1 MSGSLLHYAI
11 DVVVA
16 LALMM
21 AATWAVGGEARFKI
35 ALVFALGF
43 FLAGMLSMFVKG
55 RLMGVF

>member
-11 DVVVA
+11 GVVVA
-16 LALMM
+16 LALMV

-43 FLAGMLSMFVKG
+43 LAGMLSMFVKG